1 MRGGGIGRRM
11 GRLQPDAIMQ
21 DDYTSNRVE
30 SPDVLRKM
38 PNTRQILAHALFLKG
53 KYANRL

>member
-30 SPDVLRKM
+30 SPDDVQKH
-38 PNTRQILAHALFLKG
+38 PNTWQIPVSPIILIG
-53 KYANRL
+53 E